1 MWLYV
6 TMLTMMVSSVNE
18 WLRAFLRH
26 IPVSSSLSFSLCA
39 QIGSLQ
45 MKIVQED
52 KVVEQKTVELMQEWE
67 RSKPVQV
74 NVLPLSLSV
83 GR

>member
-1 MWLYV
+1 M
-6 TMLTMMVSSVNE
+6 
-18 WLRAFLRH
+18 F
-26 IPVSSSLSFSLCA
+26 LCA

-74 NVLPLSLSV
+74 ILLPPLPPHVVKQGRMIQLSDNLSADV
-83 GR
+83 S